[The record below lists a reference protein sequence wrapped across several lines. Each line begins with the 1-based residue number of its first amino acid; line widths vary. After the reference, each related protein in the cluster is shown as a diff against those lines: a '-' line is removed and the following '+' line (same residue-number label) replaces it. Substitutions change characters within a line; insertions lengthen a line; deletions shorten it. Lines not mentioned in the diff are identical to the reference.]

1 MIIKRA
7 VLHILDFNSGM
18 SVFSQSE
25 LDCTDDTVSTFLQK
39 HLEKLHKDSAGKS
52 GTFNADSGF
61 AAALTEY
68 GNKGLEFIDFTS
80 QIANVLYENI
90 SLSDKLDAIDFVAA
104 DYINDDSDYFAILL
118 ITNKSAYTHQVI
130 TDENGIHNEIMK
142 HYAILPAPS
151 QKIDSYAIINMKTG
165 EIHFSD
171 KKRQIDG
178 NSVYVLP
185 EILCKPLPHLRLRA
199 RPLRWRVQPGLL

>member
-1 MIIKRA
+1 MKNFTRIPR
-7 VLHILDFNSGM
+7 
-18 SVFSQSE
+18 
-25 LDCTDDTVSTFLQK
+25 
-39 HLEKLHKDSAGKS
+39 GKS

-151 QKIDSYAIINMKTG
+151 QKNRFICDYKYENGRNTFFG
-165 EIHFSD
+165 
-171 KKRQIDG
+171 
-178 NSVYVLP
+178 
-185 EILCKPLPHLRLRA
+185 
-199 RPLRWRVQPGLL
+199 

>member
-18 SVFSQSE
+18 SIFSQNE

-151 QKIDSYAIINMKTG
+151 QKNRFICDYKYENGRNT
-165 EIHFSD
+165 FF
-171 KKRQIDG
+171 
-178 NSVYVLP
+178 
-185 EILCKPLPHLRLRA
+185 
-199 RPLRWRVQPGLL
+199 

>member
-18 SVFSQSE
+18 SVFSQNE

-151 QKIDSYAIINMKTG
+151 QKIDSYAIINMKREKYIFLIKSAKSTATAYMYFRKYCSNV
-165 EIHFSD
+165 HRAFPQ
-171 KKRQIDG
+171 KR
-178 NSVYVLP
+178 L
-185 EILCKPLPHLRLRA
+185 
-199 RPLRWRVQPGLL
+199 